1 MNETL
6 SLDIKEKDNINDKY
20 DINGHEVYLE
30 IERN

>member
-1 MNETL
+1 MIKVKL
-6 SLDIKEKDNINDKY
+6 VKEKDNINDKY

>member
-1 MNETL
+1 MIKVKL
-6 SLDIKEKDNINDKY
+6 VKEKDNINDKF